1 MNNLE
6 EYVEHC
12 AGIYSF
18 LSWMEKESDNGLP
31 YEISNQ
37 IIYLNPLLS
46 RYFSLG
52 ISEAKRQK
60 GKPFLAVQSS
70 EAEWMYLIKW
80 NNIAIREEDQTL
92 YFIAQ
97 TIHGDQEE
105 YPDIPGFAI
114 GIKVDTKE
122 KLEILKE
129 IENLIGR
136 EYFKDDTNEVHVNFH
151 KSLFKLTIKR
161 YEKEKAIVEEDAF
174 VDYSQI
180 LAMKEQGVLST
191 YSEKPEFLGEIG
203 HIEGTEDLLKKWK
216 KNEI

>member
-18 LSWMEKESDNGLP
+18 LSWMEKESNNGLP

-37 IIYLNPLLS
+37 IIYLSPLLS

-52 ISEAKRQK
+52 ISEAKKHK
-60 GKPFLAVQSS
+60 GQPFLAIQSS

-80 NNIAIREEDQTL
+80 NNIAIRVDDNTL
-92 YFIAQ
+92 YFIAK

-114 GIKVDTKE
+114 GIRVDTKE
-122 KLEILKE
+122 KLEILSE
-129 IENLIGR
+129 IDKLIGR
-136 EYFKDDTNEVHVNFH
+136 QYFKDDTNEVHVNFH
-151 KSLFKLTIKR
+151 KSLFKLNIKR
-161 YEKEKAIVEEDAF
+161 YDKNQIIVEEDTF
-174 VDYSQI
+174 IDYSQI
-180 LAMKEQGVLST
+180 LAMKEQGMQSS
-191 YSEKPEFLGEIG
+191 YSEKPEFLGEVG
-203 HIEGTEDLLKKWK
+203 AIEGTEELLKKWK

>member
-6 EYVEHC
+6 QYVEHC

-37 IIYLNPLLS
+37 IIYLSPLLS

-52 ISEAKRQK
+52 VSEAKKHK
-60 GKPFLAVQSS
+60 GKPFLAIQSF
-70 EAEWMYLIKW
+70 EAEWMYLVKW
-80 NNIAIREEDQTL
+80 NHIAIRNNDNTL
-92 YFIAQ
+92 YFIAK
-97 TIHGDQEE
+97 TIHGDQED

-114 GIKVDTKE
+114 GIRVDTKE
-122 KLEILKE
+122 KLAILSE
-129 IENLIGR
+129 VENLIGR

-151 KSLFKLTIKR
+151 KSLFKLAVKR
-161 YEKEKAIVEEDAF
+161 YEKEQIIVEEDTLM
-174 VDYSQI
+174 DYSQL
-180 LAMKEQGVLST
+180 LAMKEQGIQST
-191 YSEKPEFLGEIG
+191 YSERPEFLGEVG
-203 HIEGTEDLLKKWK
+203 QIEGTEELLKKWK